1 MVGIVAECSRHMLSL
16 INDVLDFERMGANQ
30 MKIESIP
37 FDIKEELRK
46 MTKVRFSDCDLSH
59 RACVTKR

>member
-1 MVGIVAECSRHMLSL
+1 
-16 INDVLDFERMGANQ
+16 

-46 MTKVRFSDCDLSH
+46 MTKVHFSDCDLSH
-59 RACVTKR
+59 RACVTKITSTCTCICRC